1 MASYCDIIGV
11 RSFAHFENREDDY
24 TEKILNQ
31 FIKYSGKLY
40 SPWKPLPA
48 IRCRLSRPDYHRGV

>member
-31 FIKYSGKLY
+31 SSSIPASLY
-40 SPWKPLPA
+40 SPWKPLPV
-48 IRCRLSRPDYHRGV
+48 IRCRLSRPDYYRGV